1 MSSDKS
7 QEDSKLEQT
16 NEVCKEKKCK
26 MDTKTEGD
34 QFVHKTKGDGV
45 SSIDGTEGAHTT
57 ERKEDLSATERTKG
71 VHTTEGTKG
80 VHTTVGTEGATTTG
94 ETEGAH
100 TTGGTVGAHTTGAT
114 EGVDTTGGTECV
126 QTSRRTATEGLQGV
140 SSEGAEDVF
149 KTEEVK
155 EIDKRSLGKIIVK
168 YCGNEGNVENESK
181 TSLRKLLQASSDY
194 LQKES
199 DKVWKNAEIHIYD
212 NDDLALTIKS
222 GKGENSFV
230 VQYKGKTDEVEIVNV
245 ERQKQCCVS

>member
-16 NEVCKEKKCK
+16 NEVCKEMKCK